1 MKRVL
6 ASFITLTIFASP
18 VHAATKSASPA
29 PTKKATATSS
39 SKPSGKALTKTSA
52 TSSTKVAS
60 KVRTKTTSK
69 ATSLPTTATKSNSKT
84 TTKASSSTAT
94 KKPVVKRTYKPVPR
108 KKVKLTPSPK
118 PKWPPKGYAQNGDIY
133 AKVPTKKELLGYS
146 SSSKSVANQL
156 ETCKDFACGAV
167 LAASQSGCVWWEFT
181 ADLIGPTSETDETTM
196 KFGSVVSLFSSS
208 KPKEIKAYILVSQED
223 IKIGHKVS
231 NIKIACH
238 RDPIPPD
245 LKVPSQTYVK

>member
-1 MKRVL
+1 MKRVI
-6 ASFITLTIFASP
+6 ASFIALTLLASP
-18 VHAATKSASPA
+18 VHAATKSASPM

-39 SKPSGKALTKTSA
+39 SKPSGKASTKTSA
-52 TSSTKVAS
+52 TKSTKV
-60 KVRTKTTSK
+60 TSK
-69 ATSLPTTATKSNSKT
+69 AT
-84 TTKASSSTAT
+84 SSTAT

-133 AKVPTKKELLGYS
+133 AKVPAKKELLGYS
-146 SSSKSVANQL
+146 SSSKSVAKQL

-196 KFGSVVSLFSSS
+196 KFGSVVSLFGSS

>member
-60 KVRTKTTSK
+60 KVTTKTT
-69 ATSLPTTATKSNSKT
+69 A
-84 TTKASSSTAT
+84 KASSSTAT
-94 KKPVVKRTYKPVPR
+94 KKPVIKRTYKPVPR

-146 SSSKSVANQL
+146 SSSKSVAKQL

-196 KFGSVVSLFSSS
+196 KFGSVVSLFGLS

>member
-1 MKRVL
+1 MATFLV
-6 ASFITLTIFASP
+6 SP
-18 VHAATKSASPA
+18 LHAATKKASPT
-29 PTKKATATSS
+29 PTKKPTAATKSI
-39 SKPSGKALTKTSA
+39 SKPTAKPTA
-52 TSSTKVAS
+52 
-60 KVRTKTTSK
+60 K
-69 ATSLPTTATKSNSKT
+69 ATSKTTAKPSA
-84 TTKASSSTAT
+84 KASTS
-94 KKPVVKRTYKPVPR
+94 KKPVVKKTYKPKPR
-108 KKVKLTPSPK
+108 KTVKLTPSPK

-146 SSSKSVANQL
+146 SSSKTVAKQL

-181 ADLIGPTSETDETTM
+181 ADLIGPTSETDESTM
-196 KFGSVVSLFSSS
+196 KFGSVVSLFGSS
-208 KPKEIKAYILVSQED
+208 KPKEIKAYVLVSQED

>member
-52 TSSTKVAS
+52 TSSTKVTS
-60 KVRTKTTSK
+60 KVTSK
-69 ATSLPTTATKSNSKT
+69 ATA
-84 TTKASSSTAT
+84 KASSSTAT
-94 KKPVVKRTYKPVPR
+94 KKPVIKRTYKPVPR

-146 SSSKSVANQL
+146 SSSKSVAKQL

-196 KFGSVVSLFSSS
+196 KFGSVVSLFGSS